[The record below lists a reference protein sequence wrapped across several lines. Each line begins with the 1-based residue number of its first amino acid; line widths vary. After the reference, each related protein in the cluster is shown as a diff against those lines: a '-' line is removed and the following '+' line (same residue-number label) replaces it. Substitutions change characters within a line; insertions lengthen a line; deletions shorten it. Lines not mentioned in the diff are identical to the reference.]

1 MKKFFG
7 GFAVLALSAA
17 LLPAAFAQ
25 QDQTAQPSSEQPSA
39 QQPSAQQPSTS
50 QPASPAQDSATP
62 ATQASSFHGTV
73 VNAGGKY
80 VLKTDTMTYQI
91 DDQDKAKAYENKQV
105 MVSGTVDQSTSTLH
119 ITDIAPMSQ
128 Q

>member
-1 MKKFFG
+1 M
-7 GFAVLALSAA
+7 
-17 LLPAAFAQ
+17 
-25 QDQTAQPSSEQPSA
+25 
-39 QQPSAQQPSTS
+39 S
-50 QPASPAQDSATP
+50 QPASPQDSATP

-91 DDQDKAKAYENKQV
+91 DDQDKAKAFENKQV
-105 MVSGTVDQSTSTLH
+105 MVSGTLDQSTSTLH
-119 ITDIAPMSQ
+119 VTDIAPMSQ